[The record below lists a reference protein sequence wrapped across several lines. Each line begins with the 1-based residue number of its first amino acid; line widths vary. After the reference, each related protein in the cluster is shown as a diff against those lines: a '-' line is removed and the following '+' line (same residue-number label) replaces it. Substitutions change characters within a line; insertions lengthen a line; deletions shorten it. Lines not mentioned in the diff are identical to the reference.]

1 MFAENAKSNITDYEE
16 PSFWWKCVIPIRDI
30 NRSQTQPHV
39 TRILLIINIIV
50 FIVILIPEFA
60 SENWIFALL
69 GLSGSPSLDEA
80 VMNFGMIP
88 YFILRGQKLW
98 TLFTSMF
105 LHADIWHIGGN
116 MLFLYVFGDN
126 VEDTFGHVRY
136 LLFYFISGLAAGFV
150 FIGAQLLSTDSTALL
165 VPTIGASGAIAGV
178 LGAYLILY
186 PRARIL
192 TLIFIGFIFI
202 VPVPAILF
210 LGFWFAYQL
219 LYGMLALGV
228 EVATGIAYWA
238 HIGGFVAGIFFGL
251 VWRGRK
257 RKQPAY

>member
-1 MFAENAKSNITDYEE
+1 
-16 PSFWWKCVIPIRDI
+16 VIPLRDL

-39 TRILLIINIIV
+39 TRILLIINIVV
-50 FIVILIPEFA
+50 FIVVLLPEFA
-60 SENWIFALL
+60 SSNWIFAFL
-69 GLSGSPSLDEA
+69 GLSDSPSLDEA
-80 VMNFGMIP
+80 FLNYGMIP
-88 YFILRGQKLW
+88 YFILRGQNLY

-126 VEDTFGHVRY
+126 IEDAFGHVRY
-136 LLFYFISGLAAGFV
+136 LAFYFISGLTADLA
-150 FIGAQLLSTDSTALL
+150 FIGTQLLSSDPTALL
-165 VPTIGASGAIAGV
+165 IPTIGASGAIAGV

-192 TLIFIGFIFI
+192 TLIFIGWVFI
-202 VPVPAILF
+202 VPLPAILF
-210 LGFWFAYQL
+210 LGFWFIYQL
-219 LYGMLALGV
+219 IYSMLALGV
-228 EVATGIAYWA
+228 EAATGIAYWA

-257 RKQPAY
+257 LKQPLY